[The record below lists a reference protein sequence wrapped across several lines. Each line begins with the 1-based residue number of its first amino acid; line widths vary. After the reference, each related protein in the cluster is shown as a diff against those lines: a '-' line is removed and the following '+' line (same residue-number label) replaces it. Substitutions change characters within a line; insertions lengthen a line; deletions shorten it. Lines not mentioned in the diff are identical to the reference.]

1 VIVMTTTADHAP
13 IALVTGAGRGL
24 GRATALQLARAGHDV
39 VLTYRSGADEA
50 AAAVAEVE
58 RAGRRA
64 LALQLDTGDVASF
77 EGFAARLRDALS
89 EQWAAERIDVLVNNA
104 GAAYAAP
111 VAETTEAG
119 FDELFAV
126 HVKGVFF
133 LTQRLLPLLADGGAI
148 VNVTTAMTRFTSPG
162 WSVYATA
169 KGAVETLTK
178 QLAAELGGRG
188 ITVNAIAPGPV
199 GTDFAGG
206 MVRDD
211 PQMRAQ
217 VEAMTALGRVGT
229 PDDVATA
236 VTALLSAR
244 WITGQR
250 IEVSGGTLL

>member
-1 VIVMTTTADHAP
+1 MTTTPDHAP
-13 IALVTGAGRGL
+13 IALVTGASRGL
-24 GRATALQLARAGHDV
+24 GRATALHLARAGHDV
-39 VLTYRSGADEA
+39 VLTYRTGADEA
-50 AAAVAEVE
+50 AAAVAEIE
-58 RAGRRA
+58 RTGRRA
-64 LALQLDTGDVASF
+64 LALRLDAGEVASF
-77 EGFAARLRDALS
+77 DGFADELRTALS
-89 EQWAAERIDVLVNNA
+89 ERWAAERIDVLVNNA

-111 VAETTEAG
+111 VAETTEEG
-119 FDELFAV
+119 FDGLFDV

-148 VNVTTAMTRFTSPG
+148 VNVTTAMTRFTFPG

-178 QLAAELGGRG
+178 QLAAELGPRG
-188 ITVNAIAPGPV
+188 IAVNAIAPGPV

-217 VEAMTALGRVGT
+217 VEGMTALGRVGT
-229 PDDVATA
+229 PDDVGAA
-236 VTALLSAR
+236 VTALLAAP

-250 IEVSGGTLL
+250 VEVSGGTLL